1 MLHGKSG
8 ESYNMGTGVST
19 TFNDIYSIVKEEM
32 HFVLEPDYVHNH
44 LKHYQH
50 FKQAD
55 MTKIRIDLEFI
66 PKSDLRSGIRSML

>member
-32 HFVLEPDYVHNH
+32 HFVLEPSYVPNH
-44 LKHYQH
+44 LKRYQY

-55 MTKIRIDLEFI
+55 MTKIRRDLEFI
-66 PKSDLRSGIRSML
+66 PKYDLRSGISNML